1 MSKLYPS
8 LFFDISRKFFFIFTN
23 LNRRRHK
30 FLSYGFYLLSLCF
43 SFIVRVR
50 NFFYDKRLLK
60 TVTVNKFIISVGN
73 IVVGGTGK
81 TQVVCWLIEELSK
94 SSLSLAVLYR
104 GYKGV
109 LSNYFLP
116 IIVDPLFSIPFEVG
130 DEPFLC
136 ASKFPKVPV
145 IINKNRLK
153 CAKTAERIGADVL
166 IIDDGLQYRKLDRDL
181 DLVVVNADDLYGGGN
196 FLPFGRLRD
205 HPKRLS
211 EADFVFV
218 NGDYSQKVEKALI
231 KKTTAP
237 IIYFK
242 PKVTEI
248 SINNGEVLSSL
259 KNIPVGVFCGLG
271 SPNNFFTTL
280 KEIGALIVAQYVL
293 PDHQAITLS
302 ELRFFS
308 EQVAN
313 RGGRYLICTEKDFV
327 KCPILSKGEQIL
339 PIGRTQVKLIINHNR
354 SYIENLLDTICKRN
368 RRSFL

>member
-8 LFFDISRKFFFIFTN
+8 LFFDISRKIFFIFTN
-23 LNRRRHK
+23 LNKGKYK
-30 FLSYGFYLLSLCF
+30 FLNYGFYLLSLCF
-43 SFIVRVR
+43 SFIVKIR
-50 NFFYDKRLLK
+50 NFFYDKGILK
-60 TVTVNKFIISVGN
+60 TTTINKFVISVGN

-81 TQVVCWLIEELSK
+81 TQLVCWLVEELSK
-94 SSLSLAVLYR
+94 SSLALAVLYR
-104 GYKGV
+104 GYKGI

-116 IIVDPLFSIPFEVG
+116 IIVDPIFSIPFEVG

-136 ASKFPKVPV
+136 ASKFPNVPV
-145 IINKNRLK
+145 IVNKNRLK
-153 CAKTAERIGADVL
+153 CAKTAEQIGADVL

-181 DLVVVNADDLYGGGN
+181 NLIVVNANDLYGGNN

-211 EADFVFV
+211 EADFIFV
-218 NGDYSQKVEKALI
+218 NGDYSKKVDEILL
-231 KKTTAP
+231 KKTSSP

-248 SINNGEVLSSL
+248 SISNGEILSSL
-259 KNIPVGVFCGLG
+259 ENMPIGVFCGLG
-271 SPNNFFTTL
+271 SPENFFTTL
-280 KEIGALIVAQYVL
+280 KEIGALIVTQYIL

-308 EQVAN
+308 EQVAS

-327 KCPILSKGEQIL
+327 KCPSLPNGENIL
-339 PIGRTQVKLIINHNR
+339 PIGKVQVKLVITHNR
-354 SYIENLLDTICKRN
+354 SYINDLLDTICKRN